1 MEKSGFRSF
10 GKILFILLLAST
22 GIQAQKTTEILLISA
37 PKFAQPLVE
46 GWISEYSKSHPGYT
60 IQLQNNATKDL
71 TPQLNLVVEPTSA
84 TIKEEDNKI
93 IYTGRYALVPVTNS
107 HNAILTQIGKKRLDK
122 KTLDNVFFEPKLDD
136 LDEEDV
142 ADSKPKYQVT
152 VYSAENQLRLSSIL
166 ASHYGHLSSEL
177 RGKKVLGDEIYLITA
192 LRKDTTGVSFNSLS
206 YLYDL
211 STRNLKPDLTV
222 LPIEV
227 KKEARIQ
234 LNGSADDL
242 ISLLESNRIETIPVG
257 RIGFTYNQ
265 TGNQEVLAS
274 FLQWTLTEGQKV
286 NHKQGFL
293 QADEMDR
300 SIAQRALESGKLLT
314 LK

>member
-1 MEKSGFRSF
+1 MKTINKFLVAF
-10 GKILFILLLAST
+10 LLTTT
-22 GIQAQKTTEILLISA
+22 GLQAQKQAEILLISA

-46 GWISEYSKSHPGYT
+46 GWIAEYGKSHPGNS
-60 IQLQNNATKDL
+60 IQLQTAATKGQ
-71 TPQLNLVVEPTSA
+71 TPQLSLVVEPTSA
-84 TIKEEDNKI
+84 SIKEKDSKI

-107 HNAILTQIGKKRLDK
+107 RNAILAQLGKKRLDK
-122 KTLDNVFFEPKLDD
+122 KTLGILFFDPLVDD
-136 LDEEDV
+136 DEDEEAV
-142 ADSKPKYQVT
+142 EFKPKYHVT

-177 RGKKVLGDEIYLITA
+177 RGKKVLGDEIYLVTA
-192 LRKDTTGVSFNSLS
+192 LKKDTTGVSFNSLS

-211 STRNLKPDLTV
+211 NTRNLKPDLAV
-222 LPIEV
+222 LPIDV
-227 KKEARIQ
+227 KKEARPQ
-234 LNGSADDL
+234 LSGTADDL
-242 ISLLESNRIETIPVG
+242 IRLLESERIETIPVG

-265 TGNQEVLAS
+265 AGNQEVLTS

-293 QADEMDR
+293 QAEEIER
-300 SIAQRALESGKLLT
+300 NIAQRDLQSGKLLT

>member
-1 MEKSGFRSF
+1 MKTTTKF
-10 GKILFILLLAST
+10 LFAFLLTAT
-22 GIQAQKTTEILLISA
+22 GLQAQKTAETILISA

-46 GWISEYSKSHPGYT
+46 GWIAEYGKLHPGQS
-60 IQLQNNATKDL
+60 IQLQTAATKGQ
-71 TPQLNLVVEPTSA
+71 TPQLSLVVEPTSA
-84 TIKEEDNKI
+84 SIKEEDSKI

-107 HNAILTQIGKKRLDK
+107 RNGVLAQLGKKRLDK
-122 KTLDNVFFEPKLDD
+122 KTLDRLFFEPLVDD
-136 LDEEDV
+136 DDEEV
-142 ADSKPKYQVT
+142 AETKPKYQVT

-177 RGKKVLGDEIYLITA
+177 RGKKVLGDEIYLVTA
-192 LRKDTTGVSFNSLS
+192 LKKDTTGVSFNSLS

-211 STRNLKPDLTV
+211 NTRNLKPDLAV

-227 KKEARIQ
+227 RKESRPQ
-234 LNGSADDL
+234 LNGTADDL
-242 ISLLESNRIETIPVG
+242 ISLLESDRIETIPVG

-265 TGNQEVLAS
+265 AGNQEVLTS

-293 QADEMDR
+293 QAEEIDR
-300 SIAQRALESGKLLT
+300 NIAQRDLQSGKLLT